1 MSRCSFSYMYRS
13 ETSICR
19 NKLAGST
26 WSEERG
32 LSCSCACRR
41 YGQSLGQ
48 SKVTSRCSPQ
58 HCGQMRPW
66 TAGQKRFSLRTSQ
79 IAQLNRRLPFL
90 HYGIVPGDSTIDV
103 RTPIEQLQIADF
115 DSEIST
121 QVALYHAGTHPRRIP
136 VI

>member
-1 MSRCSFSYMYRS
+1 
-13 ETSICR
+13 
-19 NKLAGST
+19 
-26 WSEERG
+26 
-32 LSCSCACRR
+32 
-41 YGQSLGQ
+41 
-48 SKVTSRCSPQ
+48 
-58 HCGQMRPW
+58 MRPW

-136 VI
+136 VITGTESPVKMPSPASLNYKTLIK